1 MEGERVGGVQKSG
14 KVKKRTFIQS
24 VPGHRAALGDGRRAN
39 AMVTG
44 LARVVVVASSSR
56 GRGARGGRGGGRG
69 RGHGRGRGREGRRGR
84 DSADARPVRETV
96 RTRESSRAT
105 ESFAGV
111 DEVVV
116 ERNLRAVSDVA
127 RALRRHGEAS
137 RLSAAPGASY
147 EGDGFRLVRCMPHLK
162 RREADAAVSAGRVL
176 VNGEL
181 VRPSRRVRGGDV
193 VTLDGRV
200 MNWEPYAV
208 AVEAELSD
216 DAAGATSRFVYLAY
230 NKPRGVVC
238 TMEPGQRTSLH
249 YVLER
254 ERKRLN
260 NVRVFPVGRL
270 DKDSSG
276 LVLLTNDGRVSDAL
290 LDPSRKAEKEY
301 DVDVD
306 REVNEED
313 ARRLAEGVVIT
324 TTQQRGMEETTAAT
338 QPCRVT
344 KIGERSLRFVLK
356 EGRNRQIRK
365 MCEALT
371 YDVRVLHRTRIDE
384 LRLGELERGGL
395 RPLDEDE
402 LRALSARVR
411 ARSEASKEN
420 KSSER
425 RRRRQAIDANP
436 DGWGAKIFER
446 KRK

>member
-1 MEGERVGGVQKSG
+1 M
-14 KVKKRTFIQS
+14 
-24 VPGHRAALGDGRRAN
+24 
-39 AMVTG
+39 
-44 LARVVVVASSSR
+44 
-56 GRGARGGRGGGRG
+56 
-69 RGHGRGRGREGRRGR
+69 
-84 DSADARPVRETV
+84 
-96 RTRESSRAT
+96 
-105 ESFAGV
+105 
-111 DEVVV
+111 
-116 ERNLRAVSDVA
+116 
-127 RALRRHGEAS
+127 
-137 RLSAAPGASY
+137 
-147 EGDGFRLVRCMPHLK
+147 
-162 RREADAAVSAGRVL
+162 
-176 VNGEL
+176 
-181 VRPSRRVRGGDV
+181 

-411 ARSEASKEN
+411 ARSHRPRGRGPN
-420 KSSER
+420 
-425 RRRRQAIDANP
+425 
-436 DGWGAKIFER
+436 GV
-446 KRK
+446 

>member
-1 MEGERVGGVQKSG
+1 MS
-14 KVKKRTFIQS
+14 
-24 VPGHRAALGDGRRAN
+24 
-39 AMVTG
+39 
-44 LARVVVVASSSR
+44 SSSR
-56 GRGARGGRGGGRG
+56 RRRADAVRAVDAAAGEDGDAA
-69 RGHGRGRGREGRRGR
+69 GRGREGRRGR
-84 DSADARPVRETV
+84 DSADSRPVRETV

-127 RALRRHGEAS
+127 RALGRPRGESVERRGGREL
-137 RLSAAPGASY
+137 R
-147 EGDGFRLVRCMPHLK
+147 GDGFRLVRCMPHLK

-181 VRPSRRVRGGDV
+181 VRPSQRVRGGDV

-371 YDVRVLHRTRIDE
+371 TTCAYC
-384 LRLGELERGGL
+384 
-395 RPLDEDE
+395 
-402 LRALSARVR
+402 
-411 ARSEASKEN
+411 
-420 KSSER
+420 
-425 RRRRQAIDANP
+425 IDAY
-436 DGWGAKIFER
+436 
-446 KRK
+446 

>member
-1 MEGERVGGVQKSG
+1 MK
-14 KVKKRTFIQS
+14 KVKEERFS
-24 VPGHRAALGDGRRAN
+24 FMRHSDAHRVDAIV
-39 AMVTG
+39 AMTCG
-44 LARVVVVASSSR
+44 LARASLIVVASSSR
-56 GRGARGGRGGGRG
+56 GRGGRGRGARGGGRG
-69 RGHGRGRGREGRRGR
+69 RGGRSGGRGRGADSR
-84 DSADARPVRETV
+84 DTRPVREGA
-96 RTRESSRAT
+96 RTSRANESSRAT
-105 ESFAGV
+105 ESFVGV
-111 DEVVV
+111 DDAVV
-116 ERNLRAVSDVA
+116 ERNLRAISDVA
-127 RALRRHGEAS
+127 KTLARRGEAS
-137 RLSAAPGASY
+137 RLSGGEGERY
-147 EGDGFRLVRCMPHLK
+147 EGDGFRLVRCMPQLK

-181 VRPSRRVRGGDV
+181 VRPSQRVRGGDV

-200 MNWEPYAV
+200 MRWEPYAR
-208 AVEAELSD
+208 AVEAELRD
-216 DAAGATSRFVYLAY
+216 DAAGGTSRFVYLAY

-260 NVRVFPVGRL
+260 GARVFPVGRL

-306 REVNEED
+306 REVSEDD
-313 ARRLAEGVVIT
+313 ARRLAAGVVIT

-344 KIGERSLRFVLK
+344 KIGARSLRFVLK

-371 YDVRVLHRTRIDE
+371 YDVRVLHRTRIDS
-384 LRLGELERGGL
+384 LRLGDLEIGGV
-395 RPLDEDE
+395 RPLDEEE
-402 LRALSARVR
+402 LQALSARVR
-411 ARSEASKEN
+411 ARAEASKET
-420 KSSER
+420 KSQSSES
-425 RRRRQAIDANP
+425 RRRQKAIDANP
-436 DGWGAKIFER
+436 DGWGAKILEGQQFSK
-446 KRK
+446 KRAP

>member
-84 DSADARPVRETV
+84 DSADSRPVRETV

-137 RLSAAPGASY
+137 RLSAAAGASY

-181 VRPSRRVRGGDV
+181 VRPS
-193 VTLDGRV
+193 
-200 MNWEPYAV
+200 
-208 AVEAELSD
+208 
-216 DAAGATSRFVYLAY
+216 LA
-230 NKPRGVVC
+230 
-238 TMEPGQRTSLH
+238 
-249 YVLER
+249 
-254 ERKRLN
+254 
-260 NVRVFPVGRL
+260 
-270 DKDSSG
+270 
-276 LVLLTNDGRVSDAL
+276 
-290 LDPSRKAEKEY
+290 
-301 DVDVD
+301 
-306 REVNEED
+306 
-313 ARRLAEGVVIT
+313 
-324 TTQQRGMEETTAAT
+324 
-338 QPCRVT
+338 
-344 KIGERSLRFVLK
+344 
-356 EGRNRQIRK
+356 
-365 MCEALT
+365 
-371 YDVRVLHRTRIDE
+371 
-384 LRLGELERGGL
+384 
-395 RPLDEDE
+395 
-402 LRALSARVR
+402 
-411 ARSEASKEN
+411 
-420 KSSER
+420 R
-425 RRRRQAIDANP
+425 RRRTPPSRHSVQSARRAGTRARYSCRDLHRCCDRVAR
-436 DGWGAKIFER
+436 AQKER
-446 KRK
+446 VCATFPADVPLTKRKLRGSTAPR

>member
-1 MEGERVGGVQKSG
+1 MEGERVGGVQKSA

-24 VPGHRAALGDGRRAN
+24 VQSALVDGRRAN

-127 RALRRHGEAS
+127 RTLRRHGEAS
-137 RLSAAPGASY
+137 RLSAAAGASY

-181 VRPSRRVRGGDV
+181 VRPSQRVRGGDV

-306 REVNEED
+306 REVNEDD

-420 KSSER
+420 KSSES